1 MGFKDLIGK
10 AQELKDA
17 ATDTASGY
25 LDEFNE
31 ALPTIRALGFSVR
44 NVSVGMGLI
53 PEVGASLI
61 AAVDDVKVEK
71 LNELI
76 EANKEKKTL
85 VAVLKALQA
94 AYNIKQQFRDI
105 PFRGVQIDMKLGL
118 PPHIGVQFV
127 STTPVAEAAALL
139 SQALT

>member
-1 MGFKDLIGK
+1 MGFKDLMGK

-17 ATDTASGY
+17 AADTASGY

-53 PEVGASLI
+53 PEVGATLI
-61 AAVDDVKVEK
+61 AAVDDVKVEQ

-127 STTPVAEAAALL
+127 SATPVAEAAALL